1 MHIPL
6 AAWFLAAAPGCSVAL
21 GSDDAQCEADADCE
35 ARGGDFTGSI
45 CVEGICEEKPEP
57 EDPKWGCIGKVEPA
71 VTEGMVTVTS
81 RFLDLLKNEPPKD
94 VTFKLCNKYDTPCD
108 APLGTP
114 EMDAEGDVTVTIPW
128 DLEAYLEM
136 QGPSYYPLLS
146 FLDNDVKVHEANPVV
161 FAVPNVVVGG
171 LASTAGVE
179 LDETKG
185 ILLVRMIDCTLQAT
199 AGAAVSIFPT
209 EQETRFYTIN
219 NTVKADASKT
229 DSSGNSGFVNV
240 SPGAPQVTGMI
251 APNGKVYGTVS
262 TLVRAG
268 HMTAQ
273 ILQPTPEL

>member
-1 MHIPL
+1 
-6 AAWFLAAAPGCSVAL
+6 
-21 GSDDAQCEADADCE
+21 
-35 ARGGDFTGSI
+35 
-45 CVEGICEEKPEP
+45 
-57 EDPKWGCIGKVEPA
+57 
-71 VTEGMVTVTS
+71 
-81 RFLDLLKNEPPKD
+81 
-94 VTFKLCNKYDTPCD
+94 
-108 APLGTP
+108 
-114 EMDAEGDVTVTIPW
+114 MDAEGDVTVTIPW

-136 QGPSYYPLLS
+136 QGPRLLPAA
-146 FLDNDVKVHEANPVV
+146 L
-161 FAVPNVVVGG
+161 VPRPRREGARAESGG
-171 LASTAGVE
+171 VRRAERSWWAASRQTAGVE

-185 ILLVRMIDCTLQAT
+185 ILLVRMIDCTLQPT

-229 DSSGNSGFVNV
+229 DTSGNSGFVNV
-240 SPGAPQVTGMI
+240 SPGAPQVTGTI